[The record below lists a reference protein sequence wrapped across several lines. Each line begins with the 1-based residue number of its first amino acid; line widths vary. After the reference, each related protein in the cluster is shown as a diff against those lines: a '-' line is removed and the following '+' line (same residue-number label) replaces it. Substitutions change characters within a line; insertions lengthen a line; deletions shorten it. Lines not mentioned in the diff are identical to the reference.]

1 MTKFTNFDRQ
11 NLKALR
17 SEMQA
22 LLEKYGVKSNLEVK
36 VGNMSFS
43 DAEVSI
49 KVNAKVKG
57 AVTIEDKILLM
68 EVKDLGL
75 TMTNSLGET
84 LVKYN
89 TRARKMPF
97 VYSDANGKMYKC
109 CMKTAQMRFGKNSRL
124 AA

>member
-1 MTKFTNFDRQ
+1 MTKFTSFDRQ

-22 LLEKYGVKSNLEVK
+22 VLEKYGVKSGLEIN
-36 VGNMSFS
+36 VGNMSFD

-49 KVNAKVKG
+49 KVKAKVKG
-57 AVTIEDKILLM
+57 AVTLEDKVLLM
-68 EVKDLGL
+68 EVKNLGL
-75 TMTNSLGET
+75 KMSNSRGDK

-97 VYSDANGKMYKC
+97 VYSDASGKMYKC
-109 CMKTAQMRFGKNSRL
+109 CMATARQRF